1 MTQQEKTLLEQD
13 FEAYSDTVLR
23 IAVQN
28 TKNYQDA
35 EDIVQEVFMRLAK
48 SIGAGQNVF
57 RDESHKKA
65 WLIRV
70 TINRCHDLNRFT
82 AFRKLQP
89 LEEYPCVSTDGNLHR
104 CELLELIRKLPEA
117 RRNAI
122 YLFYYEGMSI
132 EEIAA
137 ATGKSTGTV
146 GSDLYRARK
155 QLRIE
160 LED

>member
-1 MTQQEKTLLEQD
+1 MTQQEKFLLEQD

-28 TKNYQDA
+28 TRNYHDA
-35 EDIVQEVFMRLAK
+35 EDVVQEVFMRLAK
-48 SIGAGQNVF
+48 STEASAAGF
-57 RDESHKKA
+57 RDENHKKA

-70 TINRCHDLNRFT
+70 TINLCRDLNRFS
-82 AFRKLQP
+82 AFRKFQP
-89 LEEYPCVSTDGNLHR
+89 LEEYPCVSMDGNLHR

-122 YLFYYEGMSI
+122 YLFYYEEMSI
-132 EEIAA
+132 DEIAA
-137 ATGKSTGTV
+137 ATGKSAGTV

>member
-1 MTQQEKTLLEQD
+1 MTQQEKFLLEQE

-28 TKNYQDA
+28 TRNYHDA
-35 EDIVQEVFMRLAK
+35 EDVVQEVFMRLAR
-48 SIGAGQNVF
+48 STEVSAAGF
-57 RDESHKKA
+57 SDENHKKA

-70 TINRCHDLNRFT
+70 TINLCRDLNRFS
-82 AFRKLQP
+82 AFRKFQP

>member
-1 MTQQEKTLLEQD
+1 
-13 FEAYSDTVLR
+13 
-23 IAVQN
+23 
-28 TKNYQDA
+28 
-35 EDIVQEVFMRLAK
+35 
-48 SIGAGQNVF
+48 
-57 RDESHKKA
+57 
-65 WLIRV
+65 
-70 TINRCHDLNRFT
+70 
-82 AFRKLQP
+82 
-89 LEEYPCVSTDGNLHR
+89 
-104 CELLELIRKLPEA
+104 IRKLPEA

>member
-1 MTQQEKTLLEQD
+1 MTKQEKLLLEQD
-13 FEAYSDTVLR
+13 FEFYSDTVLR

-28 TKNYQDA
+28 TRNYHDA
-35 EDIVQEVFMRLAK
+35 EDIVQEVFIRLAK
-48 SIGAGQNVF
+48 SGDAF

-70 TINRCHDLNRFT
+70 TINACRDLNRFT
-82 AFRKLQP
+82 AFRRHQP
-89 LEEYPCVSTDGNLHR
+89 LEEYPYISTDGGLER

-117 RRNAI
+117 KRNAV

-132 EEIAA
+132 DEIAE
-137 ATGKSTGTV
+137 ATGKSPGTV
-146 GSDLYRARK
+146 GSDLHRARK
-155 QLRIE
+155 MLRLE

>member
-1 MTQQEKTLLEQD
+1 MTKQEKLLLEQD
-13 FEAYSDTVLR
+13 FEFYSDTVLR

-28 TKNYQDA
+28 TRNYHDA
-35 EDIVQEVFMRLAK
+35 EDIVQEVFIRLAK
-48 SIGAGQNVF
+48 NGGAF

-70 TINRCHDLNRFT
+70 TINVCRDLNRFT
-82 AFRKLQP
+82 AFRRYQP
-89 LEEYPCVSTDGNLHR
+89 LEEYPYVSTDGGLER

-117 RRNAI
+117 KRNAV

-132 EEIAA
+132 EEIAE
-137 ATGKSTGTV
+137 ATGKSPGTV
-146 GSDLYRARK
+146 GSDLHRARK
-155 QLRIE
+155 MLRLE

>member
-1 MTQQEKTLLEQD
+1 MTQQEKFLLEQD

-28 TKNYQDA
+28 TRNYHDA

-48 SIGAGQNVF
+48 STEASAAGFN
-57 RDESHKKA
+57 DESHKKA

-70 TINRCHDLNRFT
+70 TINLCRDLNRFS
-82 AFRKLQP
+82 AFRKFQP

>member
-1 MTQQEKTLLEQD
+1 MTQQEKFLLEQD

-28 TKNYQDA
+28 TRNYHDA
-35 EDIVQEVFMRLAK
+35 EDVVQEVFMRLAR
-48 SIGAGQNVF
+48 STEAPAAGF

-70 TINRCHDLNRFT
+70 TINYCRDLNRFS
-82 AFRKLQP
+82 AFRKFQP

>member
-1 MTQQEKTLLEQD
+1 MTQQEKLTLEQD

-28 TKNYQDA
+28 TRNYHDA

-48 SIGAGQNVF
+48 GFDNSRGEF
-57 RDESHKKA
+57 RDENHKKA

-70 TINRCHDLNRFT
+70 TVNLCRDMNRFT
-82 AFRKLQP
+82 AFRKFQP

-104 CELLELIRKLPEA
+104 CELLELIRKLPES

-132 EEIAA
+132 EEIAE
-137 ATGKSTGTV
+137 ATGKTAGTV
-146 GSDLYRARK
+146 GSDLFRARK

>member
-1 MTQQEKTLLEQD
+1 MTQQEKFLLEQD

-28 TKNYQDA
+28 TRNYHDA
-35 EDIVQEVFMRLAK
+35 EDVVQEVFMRLAR
-48 SIGAGQNVF
+48 STEASAAGF
-57 RDESHKKA
+57 SDESHKKA

-70 TINRCHDLNRFT
+70 TINLCRDLNRFS
-82 AFRKLQP
+82 AFRKFQP

>member
-1 MTQQEKTLLEQD
+1 MTQQEKILLEQD
-13 FEAYSDTVLR
+13 FEAYSDAVLR

-28 TKNYQDA
+28 TKNYHDA
-35 EDIVQEVFMRLAK
+35 EDIVQEVFMRLVK
-48 SIGAGQNVF
+48 SGGGF
-57 RDESHKKA
+57 RDDSHKKA

-70 TINRCHDLNRFT
+70 TINLCRDLNRFT
-82 AFRKLQP
+82 AFRKFQP

>member
-1 MTQQEKTLLEQD
+1 MTQQEKILLEQD
-13 FEAYSDTVLR
+13 FEAYSDAVLR

-28 TKNYQDA
+28 TKNYHDA
-35 EDIVQEVFMRLAK
+35 EDIVQEVFIRLVK
-48 SIGAGQNVF
+48 NGCGF

-70 TINRCHDLNRFT
+70 TINLCRDLNRFT
-82 AFRKLQP
+82 AFRKFQP

-122 YLFYYEGMSI
+122 YLFYYEGMTI
-132 EEIAA
+132 EEIAE
-137 ATGKSTGTV
+137 ATGKTAGTV

>member
-1 MTQQEKTLLEQD
+1 MTKQEKLLLEQD
-13 FEAYSDTVLR
+13 FEFYSDTVLR

-28 TKNYQDA
+28 TRNYHDA
-35 EDIVQEVFMRLAK
+35 EDIVQEVFIRLAK
-48 SIGAGQNVF
+48 NGGAF

-70 TINRCHDLNRFT
+70 TINVCRDLNRFT
-82 AFRKLQP
+82 AFRRYQP
-89 LEEYPCVSTDGNLHR
+89 LDEYPYVSTDGGLER

-117 RRNAI
+117 KRNAV

-132 EEIAA
+132 EEIAE
-137 ATGKSTGTV
+137 ATGKSPGTV
-146 GSDLYRARK
+146 GSDLHRARK
-155 QLRIE
+155 MLRLE

>member
-1 MTQQEKTLLEQD
+1 MTQQEKFLLEQD

-28 TKNYQDA
+28 TRNYHDA
-35 EDIVQEVFMRLAK
+35 EDVVQEVFMRLAR
-48 SIGAGQNVF
+48 STEASAAGF

-70 TINRCHDLNRFT
+70 TINYCRDLNRFS
-82 AFRKLQP
+82 AFRKFQP

-117 RRNAI
+117 RRNAV

>member
-1 MTQQEKTLLEQD
+1 MTQQEKSLLEQD

-28 TKNYQDA
+28 TKSYHDA
-35 EDIVQEVFMRLAK
+35 EDVAQEVFIRLVK
-48 SIGAGQNVF
+48 NGDGF

-70 TINRCHDLNRFT
+70 TINLCRDLNRFT
-82 AFRKLQP
+82 AFRKFQP
-89 LEEYPCVSTDGNLHR
+89 LEEYPCVSTDGSLHR

-117 RRNAI
+117 RRNAV

>member
-1 MTQQEKTLLEQD
+1 MTQQEKFLLEQD

-28 TKNYQDA
+28 TRNYHDA
-35 EDIVQEVFMRLAK
+35 EDVVQEVFMRLAR
-48 SIGAGQNVF
+48 STETAGF
-57 RDESHKKA
+57 RDENHKKA

-70 TINRCHDLNRFT
+70 TINLCRDLNRFS
-82 AFRKLQP
+82 AFRKFQP

-137 ATGKSTGTV
+137 ATGKSAGTV

>member
-1 MTQQEKTLLEQD
+1 MTQQEKILLEQD
-13 FEAYSDTVLR
+13 FEAYSDAVLR

-35 EDIVQEVFMRLAK
+35 EDIVQEVFIRLVK
-48 SIGAGQNVF
+48 NGGGF

-70 TINRCHDLNRFT
+70 TINLCRDLNRFT
-82 AFRKLQP
+82 AFRKFQP
-89 LEEYPCVSTDGNLHR
+89 LEEYPCVSTEGNLHR

-122 YLFYYEGMSI
+122 YLFYYEGMTI
-132 EEIAA
+132 EEIAE
-137 ATGKSTGTV
+137 ATGKTAGTV

>member
-1 MTQQEKTLLEQD
+1 MTKQEKLLLEQD
-13 FEAYSDTVLR
+13 FEFYSDTVLR

-28 TKNYQDA
+28 TRNYHDA
-35 EDIVQEVFMRLAK
+35 EDIVQEVFIRLAK
-48 SIGAGQNVF
+48 NGGAF

-70 TINRCHDLNRFT
+70 TVNVCRDLNRFT
-82 AFRKLQP
+82 AFRRYQP
-89 LEEYPCVSTDGNLHR
+89 LEEYPYVSTDGGLER

-117 RRNAI
+117 KRNAV

-132 EEIAA
+132 EEIAE
-137 ATGKSTGTV
+137 ATGKSPGTV
-146 GSDLYRARK
+146 GSDLHRARK
-155 QLRIE
+155 MLRLE

>member
-1 MTQQEKTLLEQD
+1 MTQQEKFLLEQD

-28 TKNYQDA
+28 TRNYHDA
-35 EDIVQEVFMRLAK
+35 EDVVQEVFMRLAG
-48 SIGAGQNVF
+48 STEASAAGF
-57 RDESHKKA
+57 RDENHKKA

-70 TINRCHDLNRFT
+70 TINFCRDLNRFS
-82 AFRKLQP
+82 AFRKFQP

-117 RRNAI
+117 RRNAV

-137 ATGKSTGTV
+137 ATGKSAGTV